1 MVGQIVHCRLY
12 DVVITALPRGYLTLL
27 RQIQE
32 TMKEDPVTTPDRLP
46 PIGILTG
53 SNMLDCL
60 SLSAHEVYGIESGHY
75 TTCRCQQS
83 KSLDTLP
90 INHRL
95 RQRIS

>member
-1 MVGQIVHCRLY
+1 M
-12 DVVITALPRGYLTLL
+12 VITALPRGYLTLL

-32 TMKEDPVTTPDRLP
+32 TMKEDPVTTPDQLP
-46 PIGILTG
+46 PTGILTA
-53 SNMLDCL
+53 SDMLDYL
-60 SLSAHEVYGIESGHY
+60 SLSTHEVYGIESGHY
-75 TTCRCQQS
+75 TTWRCQQS